1 MSLVSV
7 LTPFAIDQAYSYRL
21 GDDLAEARGIDPAG
35 AVGAIVRVPLGP
47 RNVLGVIWDEPADT
61 GFDPGRIR
69 AIEEIFDIRPL
80 SADLMAFIDWVA
92 RYTLSPRGMVLRM
105 VLRAPEALEPE
116 PPIRGVR
123 RSGPLPQRMTDARRR
138 VIDLMEGDLAWSRT
152 GLAAAAGVSPAVID
166 GLVKCEAL
174 ETAALAAAPPFYPPD
189 PGYAQKP
196 LNSDQAAGAERLRAA
211 VAAGTFSVSLLDGV
225 TGSGK
230 TEVYFEAV
238 ASAIALGR
246 QALILLPEIALTGQ
260 FLDRFEERFGAR
272 PAEWHSEVPPKQR
285 SRVWRGVAAGE
296 VKAVIGARSSLFLPF
311 RNLGVIVVDEEHDSA
326 FKQEDGV
333 AYNARDMA
341 VVRGHIGGF
350 PVVLASA
357 TPSIESLTNA
367 NRGRYGHIALKTRA
381 TGAEVPAISA
391 IDMRAS
397 RPEPGRFLSPALVS
411 AMREA
416 LDEGGQVLLF
426 LNRRGYA
433 PLTLCR
439 SCGHR
444 FECPNCSAWMVEHR
458 FRAEL
463 RCHHCGETVPAP
475 SSCPACGDVD
485 ALVAC
490 GPGVERIAE
499 EVGDR
504 FRDKRIIVLS
514 SDLPGGTNRLKIE
527 FSHIA
532 KGEGD
537 IIIGTQLVAKGHHF
551 PKMTLV
557 GVVDGDLGLSNGDLR
572 AAEKTF
578 QLLSQVTGR
587 AGRVRSG
594 GKGFVQTY
602 APDHPVIRAIVS
614 GNRQAFYEAE
624 TRGRAQVALP
634 PFGRLAAIIVS
645 GPERQAAEAYGRAL
659 ARSAP
664 RVDGVRVLG
673 PAEAPIH
680 RIRGRFR
687 YRLLIHAPKAFDL
700 SAYLRDWLAHTD
712 PPRKGVKRMVDV
724 DPMSFV

>member
-1 MSLVSV
+1 MPILSV
-7 LTPFAIDQAYSYRL
+7 LTPFAIDKAYSYRL
-21 GDDLAEARGIDPAG
+21 SEDLAAQGEYTGP
-35 AVGAIVRVPLGP
+35 GAIVRVPLGP
-47 RNVLGVIWDEPADT
+47 RKVLGVVWQDAIDGQIDPARVRDI
-61 GFDPGRIR
+61 D
-69 AIEEIFDIRPL
+69 EIFDIRPL
-80 SADLMAFIDWVA
+80 SEELMAFVDWVA

-116 PPIRGVR
+116 PMIRGVR
-123 RSGPLPQRMTDARRR
+123 RVGDLPERMTDARRR
-138 VIDLMEGDLAWSRT
+138 VIDVIDGDLAWSRT
-152 GLAAAAGVSPAVID
+152 GLAAAAGVSPTVID
-166 GLVKCEAL
+166 GLVKCGTFEATSL
-174 ETAALAAAPPFYPPD
+174 SPAPPFYPPD
-189 PGYAQKP
+189 PGFAQKSF
-196 LNSDQAAGAERLRAA
+196 NSDQAAAAEHLRAA

-238 ASAIALGR
+238 ASAIARGK
-246 QALILLPEIALTGQ
+246 QALILLPEIALTAQ

-272 PAEWHSEVPPKQR
+272 PAEWHSEMSPRQR
-285 SRVWRGVAAGE
+285 ARVWRGVVTGD

-326 FKQEDGV
+326 FKQEEGV
-333 AYNARDMA
+333 TYHARDMA
-341 VVRGHIGGF
+341 VVRGHIGKF

-357 TPSIESLTNA
+357 TPSIESLNNA
-367 NRGRYGHIALKTRA
+367 NRGRYDHLVLKTRA
-381 TGAEVPAISA
+381 TGAQVPEIRA
-391 IDMRAS
+391 IDMRVS
-397 RPEPGRFLSPALVS
+397 KPEPGTFLSPALVG
-411 AMREA
+411 AMQEA

-444 FECPNCSAWMVEHR
+444 FECRNCSAWLVEHR

-463 RCHHCGETVPAP
+463 RCHHCGDTMAAPPA
-475 SSCPACGDVD
+475 CPACGDVD

-499 EVGDR
+499 EVGSR
-504 FRDKRIIVLS
+504 FPDKHVIVLS
-514 SDLPGGTNRLKIE
+514 SDLPGGATRLKTE

-594 GKGFVQTY
+594 GIGLVQTY
-602 APDHPVIRAIVS
+602 APDHPVIHAIVA
-614 GNRQAFYEAE
+614 GERQAFYEAE
-624 TRGRAQVALP
+624 TRAREMVALP
-634 PFGRLAAIIVS
+634 PFGRLAGIIVS
-645 GPERQAAEAYGRAL
+645 GPDRHAAETYARAL

-664 RVDGVRVLG
+664 RVDGVHVLG

-680 RIRGRFR
+680 RIRGRYR
-687 YRLLIHAPKAFDL
+687 YRLLARAPKAFDL
-700 SAYLRDWLAHTD
+700 SAYLRNWLAGSE
-712 PPRKGVKRMVDV
+712 PPRKGIKRMVDV
-724 DPMSFV
+724 DPMSFM